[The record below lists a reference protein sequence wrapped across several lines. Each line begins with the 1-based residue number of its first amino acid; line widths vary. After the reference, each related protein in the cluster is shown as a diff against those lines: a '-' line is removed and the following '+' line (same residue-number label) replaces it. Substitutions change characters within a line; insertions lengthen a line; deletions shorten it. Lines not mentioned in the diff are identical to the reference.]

1 MQRAYEEFQARST
14 NYCTYKMNFV
24 NLIRKVIV
32 GECGQ
37 IASVVASVGIITR
50 IGGTVIE
57 IFLLGLAAKDY
68 PSFVK
73 HNKLGL
79 FKRGVAPSESHHS
92 VVTLM
97 SSY

>member
-1 MQRAYEEFQARST
+1 
-14 NYCTYKMNFV
+14 MNFV
-24 NLIRKVIV
+24 DLVRKVIV

-37 IASVVASVGIITR
+37 ISSVVASVGIITR

-57 IFLLGLAAKDY
+57 SFLLGLAAKDY
-68 PSFVK
+68 SSFVK

-79 FKRGVAPSESHHS
+79 FKRRVAPSESHLS